1 MSIFVHFAPRA
12 FIWIVSGACSCTS
25 LALILRMLGLLT
37 SNLGPDSSRG
47 GLRHLQ
53 GLRERVLGRRM
64 LHGGIALTDIVSPFL
79 VEQLSELLARSGLS
93 CKGLSI
99 MLETEAHTVPASS
112 IISPSCLVELAMRQS
127 SWAED

>member
-1 MSIFVHFAPRA
+1 
-12 FIWIVSGACSCTS
+12 
-25 LALILRMLGLLT
+25 
-37 SNLGPDSSRG
+37 
-47 GLRHLQ
+47 
-53 GLRERVLGRRM
+53 M

-99 MLETEAHTVPASS
+99 RLETEAHTVPASS
-112 IISPSCLVELAMRQS
+112 ILSPSCLVELAMRQS

>member
-1 MSIFVHFAPRA
+1 
-12 FIWIVSGACSCTS
+12 
-25 LALILRMLGLLT
+25 MLGLLT
-37 SNLGPDSSRG
+37 PNLGPDSSRG

-99 MLETEAHTVPASS
+99 MLETEARQLNVDEKLKSS
-112 IISPSCLVELAMRQS
+112 GGAK
-127 SWAED
+127 